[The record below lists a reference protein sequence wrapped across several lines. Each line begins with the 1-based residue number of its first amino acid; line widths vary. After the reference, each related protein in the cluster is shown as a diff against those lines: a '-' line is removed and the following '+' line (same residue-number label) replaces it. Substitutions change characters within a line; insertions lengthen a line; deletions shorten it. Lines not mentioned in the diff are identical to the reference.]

1 MFRALHT
8 IEFLDMD
15 IEGIEASDA
24 QRKLLKALR
33 AFEHYIT
40 VNRSFIPNY
49 GDRYRNG
56 EHIATGFIES
66 TINQVVSKRFGKHQ
80 SMRWT
85 ERGAHLLLQMR
96 TRTLNDELR
105 STFEG
110 WYPGLRQAA

>member
-1 MFRALHT
+1 
-8 IEFLDMD
+8 MD